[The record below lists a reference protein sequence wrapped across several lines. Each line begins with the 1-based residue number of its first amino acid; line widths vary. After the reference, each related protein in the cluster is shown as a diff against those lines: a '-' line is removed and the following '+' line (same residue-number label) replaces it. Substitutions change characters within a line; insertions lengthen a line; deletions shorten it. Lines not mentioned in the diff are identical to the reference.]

1 MKNVDSRSAALA
13 AAAMALTATAAHAA
27 VIVVPTLQ
35 PTIQAA
41 INVASHGDTV
51 LVLDGVYTGAGN
63 HTIDFMGKNIT
74 LQSAGGPDA
83 CTINVKA
90 NQADQRGAF
99 YLHSGETNAAV
110 IEGFT
115 ITGGWLFN
123 GPAMLLFNSS
133 PTVRNCVFSENH
145 ADCWGGALYFDS
157 NTNARFESCQ
167 FVDNYSTDDGG
178 AVFGFNGSP
187 SFTNCLF
194 ANNEAPSLAGA
205 IFSYGSNHAP
215 RLVNCTITGNHAMFG
230 AAIYSNNLRIEN
242 TIIWGN
248 TGDNDQIYIA
258 TNPSTLSVRYSNVQ
272 GGFAGVGNI
281 NVSPQFGDPL
291 DNDFHLM
298 PGSECIDAGD
308 PATVVPE
315 GTFDPDGDPRLFG
328 VRIDMGVDEFRRT
341 GDATGDHVVN
351 ADDLVEVVLAWGP
364 CTWSLADLN
373 HDFQVNADDM
383 IIVILNWG

>member
-1 MKNVDSRSAALA
+1 MKYVDLCAAPLAALA
-13 AAAMALTATAAHAA
+13 LAVPAHAT
-27 VIVVPTLQ
+27 VIVVPTQQ

-41 INVASHGDTV
+41 INAAITGDTV
-51 LVLDGVYTGAGN
+51 LVLDGVYSGPGN
-63 HTIDFMGKNIT
+63 DTINFNGKNII

-90 NQADQRGAF
+90 NQSDQRGAF

-110 IEGFT
+110 IDGFT

-133 PTVRNCVFSENH
+133 PTVRNCVFSQNH
-145 ADCWGGALYFDS
+145 ADCWGGALYFD
-157 NTNARFESCQ
+157 NNASPRFENCQ

-187 SFTNCLF
+187 TFTNCLF

-205 IFSYGSNHAP
+205 ILTYGVGDTP
-215 RLVNCTITGNHAMFG
+215 RLTNCTITGNHARF
-230 AAIYSNNLRIEN
+230 ASAIYSNNLLIEN

-248 TGDNDQIYIA
+248 TGDNDQIYA
-258 TNPSTLSVRYSNVQ
+258 LTGTLSVRYSNVQ
-272 GGFAGVGNI
+272 GGFAGEGNI
-281 NVSPQFGDPL
+281 NIIPNFGNPL
-291 DNDFHLM
+291 DNDYHLM
-298 PGSECIDAGD
+298 PGSACIDAGD
-308 PATVVPE
+308 PATIVPE

-328 VRIDMGVDEFRRT
+328 VRIDMGIDEFRRA

-351 ADDLVEVVLAWGP
+351 ADDLVAVVLAWGP

-383 IIVILNWG
+383 ITVVLNWG